1 MTTKSPEDMK
11 RSMIIKKE
19 KELIAEGVTLLKAD
33 FLRGEEPWKQ
43 TILSPEVLSFDEVA
57 TQCRP

>member
-1 MTTKSPEDMK
+1 MK